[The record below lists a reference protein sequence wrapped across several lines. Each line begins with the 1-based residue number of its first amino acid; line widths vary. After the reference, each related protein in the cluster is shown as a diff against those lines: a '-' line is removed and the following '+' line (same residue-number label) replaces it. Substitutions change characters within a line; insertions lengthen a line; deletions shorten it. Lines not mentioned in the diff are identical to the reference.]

1 MKRFLLPA
9 AAALALA
16 ACGPHDS
23 SGRDHAAVRGGTL
36 TVPWSA
42 DVDSIDAGQTYYSGG
57 YMVTAATQRTPIAYA
72 PGHLDARPDLAT
84 AMPKVSADGRTVTV
98 RLRAGVHFSPPVR
111 REVTAADVKY
121 AIERGFFKTVN
132 NPYAGAYFG
141 DLVGAKPG
149 AKPGSRI
156 AGIQTPDAHT
166 LVFHLSKPTGG
177 ARAPAPVAPPPPP
190 APPPAPT
197 P

>member
-1 MKRFLLPA
+1 MTRYMIP
-9 AAALALA
+9 AALATLA
-16 ACGPHDS
+16 LTACGAQDS
-23 SGRDHAAVRGGTL
+23 GSGRDHAAVRGGTL

-111 REVTAADVKY
+111 REVTGADVKY
-121 AIERGFFKTVN
+121 AIERGFFKTV
-132 NPYAGAYFG
+132 
-141 DLVGAKPG
+141 KT
-149 AKPGSRI
+149 R
-156 AGIQTPDAHT
+156 T
-166 LVFHLSKPTGG
+166 
-177 ARAPAPVAPPPPP
+177 RAPTSAISSAPSP
-190 APPPAPT
+190 APSPAPAS
-197 P
+197 PASP